1 MGTTAEKF
9 NYLNETKG
17 LIKEAIKRK
26 GVTVEDTDT
35 FRSYAEKIDSISQG
49 VPTLDVGGKNP
60 VLIKKYHEEIP
71 FSETNYPNITPTT
84 SNQRMY
90 SGIEKFRQQVDFD
103 NYDYV
108 VKHTT
113 QVKPVY
119 KEEIP
124 SNSSYIIKTI
134 YTGLWDFYKVN
145 KDNYTA
151 VESSSAFMR
160 SLAMYHRA
168 NYSDI
173 QYSNSSGIQFANPST
188 AIPSGNT
195 TIKVNTNDINMS
207 INAQYMTADAWEKVD
222 AEKSTITFDIKLYQ
236 VDKGTTPASV
246 LKKDMVDYVLENETN
261 SN

>member
-1 MGTTAEKF
+1 MSIATEITRLQNAKSS
-9 NYLNETKG
+9 
-17 LIKEAIKRK
+17 IKQSIENK
-26 GVTVEDTDT
+26 GVSVPSDETLSNYNT
-35 FRSYAEKIDSISQG
+35 YIDNITQG
-49 VPTLDVGGKNP
+49 EETLDVGGKNP

-151 VESSSAFMR
+151 VESSSVFIR
-160 SLAMYHRA
+160 NLAMYHRA

-173 QYSNSSGIQFANPST
+173 QYSNSSGIQFAHPNT
-188 AIPSGNT
+188 TIPSGNT

-246 LKKDMVDYVLENETN
+246 LKKDMVDYVLGE
-261 SN
+261 